1 MTKKV
6 LILLLALS
14 MACSTMF
21 AAFAM
26 DEASAN
32 ENSEQPSGITTK
44 EQSEPAKTNET
55 EANNEAEEIEAT
67 AEETNAPSLQST
79 PVQSSNPAPKG
90 NYGTVKLVGQWTG
103 ESSQKIDTDK
113 AYESATDKIGPPV
126 KNGGLLRGLAK
137 TFLAWS
143 DKPPVDNGHLQE
155 GARYFS
161 PEDPISLAFPDGIPE
176 GAELYAVYFSIL
188 DNDAPFKHTRDFL
201 AIKGIGEKFNAL
213 INENKVT
220 INASIDGEATR
231 PDTPNYSDNIEGNVR
246 TMLDYYKNK
255 VNNEVILS
263 SEFYMDPTIALVTYR
278 NPVGSNQVKPIL
290 SRDYYLRRYSNKD
303 DFRTPEKD
311 DDNYTHVDLNVELD
325 KDFKIPEKLYLE
337 FFGYSWRPLY
347 VMDGEGKKLNILNP
361 SNNDKNL
368 GNGKRSF
375 EELVNNKDPKV
386 KFGIDTKGLTK
397 VDDKYKITVR
407 VILRDTYN
415 GNDKNYPEKYDEKIP
430 ESAVNNL
437 PGKTKTETILNNMT
451 LKCLSRGELKSMRS
465 DLKDE
470 DLNKRILRISDE
482 KARELAKSN
491 GEETLLVNGNI
502 KGHMFVS
509 AGSARVGKIEFN
521 LASDTEIKETKSN
534 DLKLGYVPNNVY
546 YKFISG
552 TKGKTLPNEVMTKLP
567 KDRLIK
573 NKDGVLD
580 KDKIDL
586 SAYQDVKVSDGV
598 WSFESWYNTNDSFEN
613 DTRFIANRNKLAV
626 SEKVVVKSPNDL
638 YLLGVWVF
646 KEDKKPEPEPT
657 PTPTPDPEPVPEPDK
672 KPELKPTP
680 APKENTD
687 NIEKQKEVAKTPQ
700 TADNQSITLALSLT
714 LVSLASI
721 AMLQRKKNNVR

>member
-1 MTKKV
+1 MTKKFIV
-6 LILLLALS
+6 AILALS
-14 MACSTMF
+14 MVCSSFFMVF
-21 AAFAM
+21 ANESEDRTPNSEANEVNKL
-26 DEASAN
+26 DEA
-32 ENSEQPSGITTK
+32 
-44 EQSEPAKTNET
+44 NET
-55 EANNEAEEIEAT
+55 NKIE
-67 AEETNAPSLQST
+67 SLESNPVQFT

-90 NYGTVKLVGQWTG
+90 NYGTVKLVGQWTEG
-103 ESSQKIDTDK
+103 SSKKIDTDK
-113 AYESATDKIGPPV
+113 VYESATDKIGSPV
-126 KNGGLLRGLAK
+126 KNEGLLRGLAK

-188 DNDAPFKHTRDFL
+188 DNDAPFKHTRDYL

-231 PDTPNYSDNIEGNVR
+231 PDTPNYSDNIEGDVR

-263 SEFYMDPTIALVTYR
+263 SEFYMDPTTSLVTYR
-278 NPVGSNQVKPIL
+278 NPVGSNQLRPIL
-290 SRDYYLRRYSNKD
+290 SRDYNIRKGDGGDFNTD
-303 DFRTPEKD
+303 DGEKAG
-311 DDNYTHVDLNVELD
+311 YTYVDLNVDLHE
-325 KDFKIPEKLYLE
+325 DFKIPEVFYLE

-347 VMDGEGKKLNILNP
+347 VMDENNNKLEIFDP
-361 SNNDKNL
+361 SNDESLGSDKN
-368 GNGKRSF
+368 SF
-375 EELVNNKDPKV
+375 NSLVNNTNPKV
-386 KFGIDTKGLTK
+386 RFAIKPNGAS
-397 VDDKYKITVR
+397 KITIR
-407 VILRDTYN
+407 VILREDYN
-415 GNDKNYPEKYDEKIP
+415 SNKEKIEEKDISP
-430 ESAVNNL
+430 DQD
-437 PGKTKTETILNNMT
+437 KTITETILNNMT

-598 WSFESWYNTNDSFEN
+598 WSFESWYNTDDKFEN
-613 DTRFIANRNKLAV
+613 DARFIGNRKALAV
-626 SEKVVVKSPNDL
+626 SRKATVESPDDL
-638 YLLGVWVF
+638 YLLGVWTF
-646 KEDKKPEPEPT
+646 KSNSEPA
-657 PTPTPDPEPVPEPDK
+657 DNNDNQNIK
-672 KPELKPTP
+672 
-680 APKENTD
+680 TD
-687 NIEKQKEVAKTPQ
+687 NNPSTGDSGNQAIYILIVA
-700 TADNQSITLALSLT
+700 LLSLVT
-714 LVSLASI
+714 VKAI
-721 AMLQRKKNNVR
+721 AKIKD